1 MSAADAKPSGIGE
14 QLFTPPSIP
23 VHLMQFPTIGGLVV
37 PFVTLQHR
45 NGQAALGL
53 VDASRVESCLR
64 EYRCGVCGQVI
75 YGRMVF
81 LMREIDLARKRSSEP
96 ALCPPC
102 AAYTQNACPMVGG
115 YMAHYRRE
123 IAPFV
128 LKQCHDDQCLCR
140 LWAVPDASSARLG
153 ALAEQWY
160 ALWTL
165 HYFLVRDSGDRL
177 AADFTELRVLKL
189 REIRRA

>member
-1 MSAADAKPSGIGE
+1 
-14 QLFTPPSIP
+14 
-23 VHLMQFPTIGGLVV
+23 VHLAQFPTIGRLVV

-45 NGQAALGL
+45 NGKAALGL

-64 EYRCGVCGQVI
+64 EHRCGVCGQVI

-81 LMREIDLARKRSSEP
+81 LMREIDLVRKRSSEP

-115 YMAHYRRE
+115 YMRHYLRE

-128 LKQCHDDQCLCR
+128 RKKCDDDQCLCR
-140 LWAVPDASSARLG
+140 LWAVPDASSTRLG
-153 ALAEQWY
+153 ARAEQWY

-165 HYFLVRDSGDRL
+165 HYFLVRDSEDRL

-189 REIRRA
+189 REIRRT